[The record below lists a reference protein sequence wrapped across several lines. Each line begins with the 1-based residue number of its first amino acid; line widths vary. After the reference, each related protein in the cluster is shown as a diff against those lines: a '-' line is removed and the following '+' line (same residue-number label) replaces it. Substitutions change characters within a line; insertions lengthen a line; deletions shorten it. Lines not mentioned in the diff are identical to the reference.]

1 MNAVAGAVARGGT
14 LCDYLEAAAQRHP
27 DAVAVRF
34 RNRSISYVELDEL
47 SGALAA
53 TLAGAGIGTG
63 DRVGIWLTKSIEAVV
78 AVHAVLK
85 LGAAYV
91 PVDPIAPIRRATYIL
106 SDCRVRALVTT
117 REHHALLDDATQWGL
132 GLSLVVLADCHVA
145 PSPTRLISCL
155 GWAEAMTAVSRPDA
169 GRLTAPQPDD
179 LAYILYTSGSTG
191 APKGVM
197 LSHRNGRVFV
207 DWALRRFGVTGD
219 DRVASHAPFHFDLS
233 IFDVFATAGVG
244 ARLVLVPENRQS
256 LGQALNR
263 FVIDEDISIWYSVPN
278 VLVRMLTAANG
289 SLLATSSLRVVLFAG
304 EVFPI
309 KHLQHLR
316 RAVPG
321 ADLYNLYG
329 PTETNVCTFHQVGDD
344 DVGLEQTQPLPIGRG
359 CGYATTVLID
369 EAGEVIDGIGAEGE
383 LCIGGDSVMLGYWG
397 DPDKTRQRLVPRPGD
412 GCGALAYRTGDIVR
426 RDARGDLVFIGR
438 RDHMV
443 KIRGHRIEL
452 GEIETVLLGHSDV
465 LEAAVVAVPEADE
478 SLRLEGCV
486 ISRAGSQPTET
497 DLRRH
502 CLEALPRY
510 MLPERIHVLESLP
523 MTSTGKID
531 RPALTASLE
540 ASASPRP

>member
-1 MNAVAGAVARGGT
+1 MNAVNGAVAQGGT
-14 LCDYLEAAAQRHP
+14 LCDYLEAAAQRCP

-34 RNRSISYVELDEL
+34 RDRSISYGELDEL
-47 SGALAA
+47 SGTLAA
-53 TLAGAGIGTG
+53 TLAGAGVGPG

-91 PVDPIAPIRRATYIL
+91 PIDPIAPIRRATYIL
-106 SDCRVRALVTT
+106 GDCRIRALLTT
-117 REHHALLDDATQWGL
+117 REHYALLDDATQRRL
-132 GLSLVVLADCHVA
+132 GLSLVVLADCRVA
-145 PSPTRLISCL
+145 PSRARLISCL
-155 GWAEAMTAVSRPDA
+155 GWSEAMAAVSRSHA
-169 GRLTAPQPDD
+169 RRLTGPRSDD

-207 DWALRRFGVTGD
+207 DWGLRRFGVTGD
-219 DRVASHAPFHFDLS
+219 DRVGSHAPFHFDLS
-233 IFDVFATAGVG
+233 IFDVFAAAGAG

-263 FVIDEDISIWYSVPN
+263 FVIDEAISIWYSVPN
-278 VLVRMLTAANG
+278 VLVRMLTAANR

-309 KHLQHLR
+309 KHLRHLR
-316 RAVPG
+316 RAVSG

-329 PTETNVCTFHQVGDD
+329 PTETNVCTFHQVGGD
-344 DVGLEQTQPLPIGRG
+344 DVGPERTQPVPIGRG

-369 EAGEVIDGIGAEGE
+369 ESGEIIDGINAEGE

-397 DPDKTRQRLVPRPGD
+397 DPDKTRQRLVPYPGD
-412 GCGALAYRTGDIVR
+412 GRGALVYRTGDIVC

-452 GEIETVLLGHSDV
+452 GEIETVLLGHADV
-465 LEAAVVAVPEADE
+465 LNAAIVAVPEADGL
-478 SLRLEGCV
+478 LRLVGCV
-486 ISRAGSQPTET
+486 TSRVGRQPTET

-502 CLEALPRY
+502 CLEALPRS
-510 MLPERIHVLESLP
+510 MLPERIYVLESLP

-531 RPALTASLE
+531 RLALTASLE